1 MDILMVT
8 AIVTIIPMQQSTI
21 KKLMANL
28 KKIKPDIFLKAKKFG
43 FSDKQLAN
51 ILNTTESKIRNYR
64 EENKIFPVYKT
75 VDTCAAEFDAN
86 TPYHYST
93 YEKYN
98 EVKSSDKEKI
108 IILGGGP
115 NRIGQGIEFDYCC
128 VRCVKALREEG
139 YEVIMINCNPETVST
154 DYDITDKLYFEP
166 LTVEDVLNI
175 VRYEKNVKGI
185 IVSFGGQTPLK
196 LSKELEKNGLKI
208 LGTSSENID
217 VAEDRKKFGKLL
229 DELKIPKPDYGTA
242 LDLKEAKKI
251 ANKIGYP
258 VLVRPS
264 YVLGGRAM
272 QIVYNDEQLT
282 EFFFEAAKLSGKHP
296 VLIDKFLE
304 EAREIDVDAI
314 GDGKDVYI
322 GGIMQHIEEAGI
334 HSGDS
339 TSILPPVSLSNK
351 NLKEIKDY
359 TKKLAKA
366 LEVKG
371 LLNIQY
377 AIKDNVV
384 YVIEANP
391 RASRTVPFVSKTT
404 GVQLATIAA
413 KVIAGRKL
421 KEFDLKK
428 FDEIKYIGVKESVF
442 PFQKFPKVKM
452 FLGPEMRSTGEVMG
466 IGATFGEA
474 MLKAQTSTGNPLP
487 IEGKIF
493 ISLNNND
500 KKPKSLKI
508 VKEFAEL
515 GFGIIG
521 TIGTAKYLNE
531 NGIEAEPVFKVLEGR
546 PNVVDRIKN
555 GDIKLVINTPL
566 GKESRYDE
574 YAIGWA
580 AVQSKIPFITTLSAA
595 DSVVQGIKELK
606 SGRVNVKSL
615 QEYYTN
621 S

>member
-1 MDILMVT
+1 
-8 AIVTIIPMQQSTI
+8 
-21 KKLMANL
+21 MANL
-28 KKIKPDIFLKAKKFG
+28 KKLKPEFFLKAKKNG
-43 FSDKQLAN
+43 FSDKQLAH
-51 ILNTTESKIRNYR
+51 ILNTTEEKVRNYR
-64 EENKIFPVYKT
+64 NENKIYPVYKT

-175 VRYEKNVKGI
+175 LRYEKNVKGV

-229 DELKIPKPDYGTA
+229 DELKIPKPEYGTA
-242 LDLKEAKKI
+242 LSLKEAVKI

-272 QIVYNDEQLT
+272 QIVYNNEQLE
-282 EFFFEAAKLSGKHP
+282 EFFFEAARLSGKHP

-359 TKKLAKA
+359 TKKLAIA

-421 KEFDLKK
+421 KEFTLKK
-428 FDEIKYIGVKESVF
+428 FDDIKYIGVKESVF

-466 IGATFGEA
+466 IGTTFGEA
-474 MLKAQTSTGNPLP
+474 MLKAQTSTGNLLP
-487 IEGKIF
+487 TEGKIF

-531 NGIEAEPVFKVLEGR
+531 NGITAEPVFKVLEGR

-580 AVQSKIPFITTLSAA
+580 AVQNKIPFVTTLSAA
-595 DSVVQGIKELK
+595 HSVVQGIKELK

-615 QEYYTN
+615 QEYYVE
-621 S
+621 

>member
-1 MDILMVT
+1 M
-8 AIVTIIPMQQSTI
+8 PNS
-21 KKLMANL
+21 
-28 KKIKPDIFLKAKKFG
+28 KKINPGLFLKAKKYG
-43 FSDKQLAN
+43 FSDKQLAH
-51 ILNTTESKIRNYR
+51 ILNTTEEKIRNYR
-64 EENKIFPVYKT
+64 NKNKIYPVYKT

-175 VRYEKNVKGI
+175 TRYEKNVKGI

-196 LSKELEKNGLKI
+196 LSKELEKNGLKV

-229 DELKIPKPDYGTA
+229 DELKIPKPDYDTA
-242 LDLKEAKKI
+242 LNLKDAVKI

-272 QIVYNDEQLT
+272 QIVYNDDQLT
-282 EFFFEAAKLSGKHP
+282 EFFFEAARLSGKHP

-339 TSILPPVSLSNK
+339 TSILPPISLSNK
-351 NLKEIKDY
+351 NLKEIKEY
-359 TKKLAKA
+359 TKRLAIA

-413 KVIAGRKL
+413 KVIAGKKL
-421 KEFDLKK
+421 KDFNLKK
-428 FDEIKYIGVKESVF
+428 FDDIKYIGVKESVF

-474 MLKAQTSTGNPLP
+474 MLKAQTSTGNLLP
-487 IEGKIF
+487 TEGKIF

-508 VKEFAEL
+508 VKEFVDL

-521 TIGTAKYLNE
+521 TLGTAKYLNE
-531 NGIEAEPVFKVLEGR
+531 NGITAEPVFKVLEGR

-580 AVQSKIPFITTLSAA
+580 AVQNKIPFITTLSAA

-615 QEYYTN
+615 QEYYTT